1 MAFEDRDG
9 DGQWFLDLE
18 TGEAVRVNEHDDDEL
33 GEQIE
38 AGFGERYLRI
48 PYQGSDAA
56 YRDMEEFIDSVT
68 DDRCRGLLDVAIRG
82 EGAFRRF
89 KDVLQAHP
97 AERERWFAFQKERV
111 HDRIGDGS
119 KTRTSSQ
126 SHDSRPRVEFTKWCG
141 GRGDR
146 DCSAYAVPA
155 SRRRKLP

>member
-1 MAFEDRDG
+1 MQMAFEDRDG
-9 DGQWFLDLE
+9 DGQLFLDLE

-38 AGFGERYLRI
+38 AGF
-48 PYQGSDAA
+48 A
-56 YRDMEEFIDSVT
+56 VT

>member
-1 MAFEDRDG
+1 MQMAFEDRDG

-82 EGAFRRF
+82 EGAFRPGGARTL
-89 KDVLQAHP
+89 V
-97 AERERWFAFQKERV
+97 
-111 HDRIGDGS
+111 RIS
-119 KTRTSSQ
+119 KAA
-126 SHDSRPRVEFTKWCG
+126 RPRP
-141 GRGDR
+141 DR
-146 DCSAYAVPA
+146 RWLEDEYIEPVARQPS
-155 SRRRKLP
+155 SG